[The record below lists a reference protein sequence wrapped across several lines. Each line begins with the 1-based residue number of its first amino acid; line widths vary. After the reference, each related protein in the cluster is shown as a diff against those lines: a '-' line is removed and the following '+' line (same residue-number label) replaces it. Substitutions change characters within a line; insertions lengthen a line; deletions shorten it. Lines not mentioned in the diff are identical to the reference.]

1 MKLSRSFASRL
12 SLNLIGTTAILFLLA
27 NLFVGLF
34 SYVSIYNAATKEA
47 QTSLELNFQ
56 DIEKMLTDV
65 EATTRSSVWLL
76 EKFHDSDSTL
86 IDIAEHLIISDTNI
100 VSCSIGFEP
109 FEYRN
114 NLQYFCPF
122 AYFDD
127 NGETHTRIMGSDDYD
142 YHLMDWY
149 LIPKLLGKPYWS
161 EPSLD
166 TDGSGRLVASY
177 SIPLYNL
184 YGLFFGVI
192 KADIDLQWL
201 TDKVQSIRP
210 YENSYTILAGRNASY
225 ISHPDKSKLLTETL
239 FSTAFQNKDKNLR
252 KLADDMVSGKQG
264 VVRIKL
270 GDIRGIAVYG
280 PLQNGWS
287 GASVCTYDD
296 IFNGA
301 TKSLLMALLVAV
313 LGLVGL
319 YYSNK
324 KIINR
329 SAQPITEIAYAAL
342 NIGQGNFKAKIPS
355 TENDDELRRLSDSLK
370 YMENTIN
377 NYISELRSTTA
388 SNERYESELNIASA
402 IQMQMLPKDFPQFA
416 EVDLYASLHPAK
428 EVGGDL
434 YDFFVKD
441 RTLYFAV
448 GDVSGKGVPAAL
460 YMAITRSA
468 FRFIAGLGLPVE
480 GVVTKINNAFCDGN
494 DSGMFVTM
502 FVGRINLDTLELQYC
517 NAGHN
522 PILII
527 QPDGSTSY
535 LHAKPNIAAGLFED
549 FPYQGEILQLEKGSR
564 LLIYTDGVSEAEN
577 RVKNLYGEDRLES
590 FAQNESLTESSEEFI
605 QNLTASVK
613 SFTGDNPQN
622 DDITIMSIKV

>member
-1 MKLSRSFASRL
+1 MKTSRSFSSRL

-27 NLFVGLF
+27 NLFVGLY
-34 SYVSIYNAATKEA
+34 SYDSIYKAATKEA
-47 QTSLELNFQ
+47 QTNLELNFQ

-65 EATTRSSVWLL
+65 ESATRSSVWLL

-86 IDIAEHLIISDTNI
+86 IDIAEHLILSDTNI

-122 AYFDD
+122 AYFDE
-127 NGETHTRIMGSDDYD
+127 NGQTHTRIMGSDDYD
-142 YHLMDWY
+142 YNLMDWY

-161 EPSLD
+161 EPVLD
-166 TDGSGRLVASY
+166 SDGSGRLVASY
-177 SIPLYNL
+177 SIPLYNI

-201 TDKVQSIRP
+201 TDKVQSIRL
-210 YENSYTILAGRNASY
+210 YDNSYTILAGRNASY
-225 ISHPDKSKLLTETL
+225 ISHPDKNKILTETL
-239 FSTAFQNKDKNLR
+239 YTNAFQNKDKNLR
-252 KLADDMVSGKQG
+252 KMADDMIAGESG

-270 GDIRGIAVYG
+270 GKIRGIAVYG

-287 GASVCTYDD
+287 GASVCTYND
-296 IFNGA
+296 IFSDA
-301 TKSLLMALLVAV
+301 TRNLVIALLVIA
-313 LGLVGL
+313 LGLLGL
-319 YYSNK
+319 YFSNK
-324 KIINR
+324 RIITR

-355 TENDDELRRLSDSLK
+355 TDNDDELRRLSDSLK

-402 IQMQMLPKDFPQFA
+402 IQMQMLPKDFPQFE
-416 EVDLYASLHPAK
+416 EVDLYATLHPAK

-502 FVGRINLDTLELQYC
+502 FVGCINLDTLELQYC

-522 PILII
+522 PILIVGK
-527 QPDGSTSY
+527 DGSTHY
-535 LHAKPNIAAGLFED
+535 LHAKSNIAAGLFED
-549 FPYQGEILQLEKGSR
+549 FPYQGETMQLEKGSR

-577 RVKNLYGEDRLES
+577 RVKNLYGEDRLEQ
-590 FAQNESLTESSEEFI
+590 FARNEALDESSEVFI
-605 QNLTASVK
+605 NNLTASVK
-613 SFTGDNPQN
+613 RFTGDNPQN
-622 DDITIMSIKV
+622 DDITIMSIKL

>member
-27 NLFVGLF
+27 NLLVGLF

-355 TENDDELRRLSDSLK
+355 TDNDDELRRLSDSLK

-527 QPDGSTSY
+527 HPDGSTSY

-577 RVKNLYGEDRLES
+577 RVKNLYGEDRLEN